1 MLETAQAGSC
11 KTIFENG
18 QQWEGRTVAGKFPL
32 RQYLGAS
39 NRSAVFLT
47 ERPED
52 LARKAVIKLV
62 TAGPHMDVQATR
74 LKLASRLSH
83 PHLLQIF
90 ETGASEL
97 AGEQFLY
104 VITEFA
110 DEALSQILPQRAL
123 TPGETREMLQPM
135 VQALAYLHENGFAH
149 GRLKPS
155 NILVV
160 GEQLKLST
168 DSVCRPGVIDT
179 VSENR
184 PAYDA
189 PEASREG
196 CSPAGD
202 VWSIGVVLCES
213 LTRSLPVW
221 TDRLQNEPS
230 LPAGIPEPFAG
241 IASHCLRRDPRSRW
255 TVSQIAAKFLPPAV
269 STQPQIDK
277 GRIKLDKQR
286 IRLETQKIKE
296 KSEIIARASSEIIAK
311 ARKDVGSHVYAIGM
325 VAVIAIAIFVAS
337 LVRRHPAAA
346 NISSVNTPVASA
358 VEKPSP
364 NPNRG
369 SADRASK
376 QTQSLASAGQIVR
389 QVLPNVAASALRTI
403 HGKVRVIVRVHT
415 DSAGNVARAE
425 FVSSGPSRYFAN
437 HALEAAQDW
446 KFANSG
452 ANAHVWVLQFV
463 FQRSGTSVNPR
474 PMNS

>member
-1 MLETAQAGSC
+1 MLETAQVGSS

-18 QQWEGRTVAGKFPL
+18 RQWEGRTVAGKFPL
-32 RQYLGAS
+32 RRYLGAS
-39 NRSAVFLT
+39 NRSAVFIT

-52 LARKAVIKLV
+52 LSCKAVIKL
-62 TAGPHMDVQATR
+62 TAAGPHMEVQAMR

-90 ETGASEL
+90 EAGTCEL
-97 AGEQFLY
+97 GGEQFLY
-104 VITEFA
+104 VVTELA
-110 DEALSQILPQRAL
+110 DEALSQILPERAL
-123 TPGETREMLQPM
+123 TPGETREMLEPL
-135 VQALAYLHENGFAH
+135 VQALSYLHENGFAH

-160 GEQLKLST
+160 GEKLKLST
-168 DSVCRPGVIDT
+168 DSISRPGVIDM

-202 VWSIGVVLCES
+202 VWSLGVVLCES

-241 IASHCLRRDPRSRW
+241 IASHCVRRDPKSRW
-255 TVSQIAAKFLPPAV
+255 TVSQIAAKFLPAPVPA
-269 STQPQIDK
+269 QP
-277 GRIKLDKQR
+277 RLEKQR
-286 IRLETQKIKE
+286 IKIQTQRIRE
-296 KSEIIARASSEIIAK
+296 KSEVIVKAGSEFLTK
-311 ARKDVGSHVYAIGM
+311 ARKQISSNAYGIGLI
-325 VAVIAIAIFVAS
+325 AVIAIALIAAS
-337 LVRRHPAAA
+337 TLRHPAAT
-346 NISSVNTPVASA
+346 NISSRNEPAESGVQQ
-358 VEKPSP
+358 KPSP
-364 NPNRG
+364 NPTRG
-369 SADRASK
+369 SGDRASK
-376 QTQSLASAGQIVR
+376 QTHSFASAGQIVR
-389 QVLPNVAASALRTI
+389 QVLPNVTARALRTI
-403 HGKVRVIVRVHT
+403 HGKVRVTVRVRT
-415 DSAGNVARAE
+415 DAAGNVAKAE
-425 FVSSGPSRYFAN
+425 FVSTGPSRYFAN

-446 KFANSG
+446 KFATSN

>member
-1 MLETAQAGSC
+1 MLETAQVGSS

-18 QQWEGRTVAGKFPL
+18 RQWEGRTVAGKFPL
-32 RQYLGAS
+32 RRYLGAS
-39 NRSAVFLT
+39 NRSAVFIT

-52 LARKAVIKLV
+52 LSCKAVIKLIA
-62 TAGPHMDVQATR
+62 AGPHMDVQAMR

-90 ETGASEL
+90 E
-97 AGEQFLY
+97 AGTCDLSGDQFLY
-104 VITEFA
+104 VVTEFA

-123 TPGETREMLQPM
+123 TPGETREMLQPLM
-135 VQALAYLHENGFAH
+135 QALGYLHENGFAH

-168 DSVCRPGVIDT
+168 DSVCRPGVIDM

-230 LPAGIPEPFAG
+230 IPAGIPEPFAG
-241 IASHCLRRDPRSRW
+241 IASHCLRRDPKSRW
-255 TVSQIAAKFLPPAV
+255 KVSDIAAKFQPA
-269 STQPQIDK
+269 SAPIPA
-277 GRIKLDKQR
+277 RPKLEKQR
-286 IRLETQKIKE
+286 IKIETQRIRE
-296 KSEIIARASSEIIAK
+296 KTEVIAK
-311 ARKDVGSHVYAIGM
+311 AAAEVIVKARTEIGSHFYAIGM
-325 VAVIAIAIFVAS
+325 VAVIAIAILVAS

-346 NISSVNTPVASA
+346 NISSANEPVESA
-358 VEKPSP
+358 VQKPSP
-364 NPNRG
+364 NPTRNL
-369 SADRASK
+369 ADRASR
-376 QTQSLASAGQIVR
+376 QAQSFPSAGQILR
-389 QVLPNVAASALRTI
+389 QVLPNVTASALRTI
-403 HGKVRVIVRVHT
+403 HGKVRVTVRVHT
-415 DSAGNVARAE
+415 DSAGNVAKAE
-425 FVSSGPSRYFAN
+425 FVSAGPSRYFAN

-446 KFANSG
+446 KFATSR
-452 ANAHVWVLQFV
+452 ANAHDWLLQFV
-463 FQRSGTSVNPR
+463 FQRNGTSVNPR
-474 PMNS
+474 PTNS

>member
-11 KTIFENG
+11 KTIIENG
-18 QQWEGRTVAGKFPL
+18 RQWEGRTVAGKFPL
-32 RQYLGAS
+32 REYLGSS

-52 LARKAVIKLV
+52 LSRKAVIKLIA
-62 TAGPHMDVQATR
+62 AGPHMDVQAMR

-90 ETGASEL
+90 ESGTCEL
-97 AGEQFLY
+97 AGEQVLY
-104 VITEFA
+104 VVTEFA
-110 DEALSQILPQRAL
+110 DETLSQILPQRAL

-149 GRLKPS
+149 GHLKPS

-160 GEQLKLST
+160 GEQLKVST
-168 DSVCRPGVIDT
+168 DSVCRSGVIDS

-202 VWSIGVVLCES
+202 VWSMGVVLCEA
-213 LTRSLPVW
+213 LTRRLPVW

-230 LPAGIPEPFAG
+230 LPAGIPEPFAD
-241 IASHCLRRDPRSRW
+241 IASHCLRRDPKSRW
-255 TVSQIAAKFLPPAV
+255 TVSQIAAKFLPAPV
-269 STQPQIDK
+269 SIQPRVEK
-277 GRIKLDKQR
+277 RRIKLNKET
-286 IRLETQKIKE
+286 IRLEKQKIKE
-296 KSEIIARASSEIIAK
+296 KSQVIAKAGAEIIAK
-311 ARKDVGSHVYAIGM
+311 TRAKVGSHIYAIGM
-325 VAVIAIAIFVAS
+325 VAVVAIAIFVAS
-337 LVRRHPAAA
+337 IIRRPPAAR
-346 NISSVNTPVASA
+346 NVSSVTEPVEAA

-369 SADRASK
+369 SAGRGSK
-376 QTQSLASAGQIVR
+376 QTQSFASAGQIVR
-389 QVLPNVAASALRTI
+389 QVLPNVTANALRTI
-403 HGKVRVIVRVHT
+403 HGKVRVTVRVHT

-446 KFANSG
+446 KFAGSS
-452 ANAHVWVLQFV
+452 ANAHVWLLQFV
-463 FQRSGTSVNPR
+463 FQRNGTSVNPR

>member
-1 MLETAQAGSC
+1 MLETAQVGSS

-18 QQWEGRTVAGKFPL
+18 RQWEGRTVAGKFPL

-52 LARKAVIKLV
+52 LSRKAVIKLMA
-62 TAGPHMDVQATR
+62 AGPHMDVQAMR
-74 LKLASRLSH
+74 LRLAARLSH
-83 PHLLQIF
+83 PHLLQIL
-90 ETGASEL
+90 EAGTCEL
-97 AGEQFLY
+97 AGDQFLY
-104 VITEFA
+104 VVTEFA

-123 TPGETREMLQPM
+123 TPSESREMLQPLL
-135 VQALAYLHENGFAH
+135 QALSYLHENGFAH

-168 DSVCRPGVIDT
+168 DSVCRPGVIDS

-202 VWSIGVVLCES
+202 VWSLGVVLCES

-230 LPAGIPEPFAG
+230 LPAGIPEPFAS
-241 IASHCLRRDPRSRW
+241 IASHCLRRDPKSRW
-255 TVSQIAAKFLPPAV
+255 TVSQIGAKFLPASIPA
-269 STQPQIDK
+269 QP
-277 GRIKLDKQR
+277 RLEKQR
-286 IRLETQKIKE
+286 IKVETQRIKE
-296 KSEIIARASSEIIAK
+296 KSEVIAKASSEFFAK
-311 ARKDVGSHVYAIGM
+311 AGKQISSNAYAIGLG
-325 VAVIAIAIFVAS
+325 AVIAIALLVAS
-337 LVRRHPAAA
+337 TLPRHPAATK
-346 NISSVNTPVASA
+346 ISSTNGPVDSS

-364 NPNRG
+364 NPSR
-369 SADRASK
+369 SSTDRASRQAK
-376 QTQSLASAGQIVR
+376 SFASTGQIVR
-389 QVLPNVAASALRTI
+389 QVLPNVTAGALRTI
-403 HGKVRVIVRVHT
+403 HGKVRVTVRVHT
-415 DSAGNVARAE
+415 DSAGNVAKAE
-425 FVSSGPSRYFAN
+425 FVSTGPSRYFAS

-446 KFANSG
+446 KFATSK

-463 FQRSGTSVNPR
+463 FQRSGTSVNPH

>member
-11 KTIFENG
+11 KTNSFENIR
-18 QQWEGRTVAGKFPL
+18 QWEGRTVAGKFPL

-39 NRSAVFLT
+39 NRSAVFIT

-52 LARKAVIKLV
+52 PSRKAVIKLIA
-62 TAGPHMDVQATR
+62 AGPHMDVQAAR

-90 ETGASEL
+90 ETGTAEL

-104 VITEFA
+104 VVTDFA

-123 TPGETREMLQPM
+123 TPGETREMLQP
-135 VQALAYLHENGFAH
+135 VLEALAYLHENGFAH
-149 GRLKPS
+149 GRLKPA
-155 NILVV
+155 NIVVV

-168 DSVCRPGVIDT
+168 DSVCRPGVIDS

-202 VWSIGVVLCES
+202 VWSLGIVLCES

-241 IASHCLRRDPRSRW
+241 IASHSLRRDPKSRW
-255 TVSQIAAKFLPPAV
+255 TVSDIISKFQPAPLPARP
-269 STQPQIDK
+269 
-277 GRIKLDKQR
+277 KLEK
-286 IRLETQKIKE
+286 QKIKE
-296 KSEIIARASSEIIAK
+296 KSEIIAKAGSEIIARM
-311 ARKDVGSHVYAIGM
+311 RKEFGSHVYAIGM
-325 VAVIAIAIFVAS
+325 VALIAIAILVAS
-337 LVRRHPAAA
+337 TLRRHPTPT
-346 NISSVNTPVASA
+346 NISSANVPAESA

-364 NPNRG
+364 NPARS
-369 SADRASK
+369 SADRIAKPAPSFAS
-376 QTQSLASAGQIVR
+376 TGEIVR
-389 QVLPNVAASALRTI
+389 QVLPNVTRSALRTI
-403 HGKVRVIVRVHT
+403 HGKVRVTVRVHT
-415 DSAGNVARAE
+415 DSQGNVARAE
-425 FVSSGPSRYFAN
+425 FVSAGPSRYFAD

-446 KFANSG
+446 KFATSDVNS
-452 ANAHVWVLQFV
+452 HVWLLQFV
-463 FQRSGTSVNPR
+463 FERNGTSVNPH

>member
-1 MLETAQAGSC
+1 MLETAQAGSS
-11 KTIFENG
+11 KTMFDNG
-18 QQWEGRTVAGKFPL
+18 RQWEGRTVAGKFPL
-32 RQYLGAS
+32 RRYLGAS
-39 NRSAVFLT
+39 NRSAVFVT

-52 LARKAVIKLV
+52 LSCKAVIKLIA
-62 TAGPHMDVQATR
+62 AGPHTDVQAMR

-83 PHLLQIF
+83 SHLLQIF
-90 ETGASEL
+90 EAGTCEL
-97 AGEQFLY
+97 GGEQFLY
-104 VITEFA
+104 VVTELA
-110 DEALSQILPQRAL
+110 DEALSQILPERAL
-123 TPGETREMLQPM
+123 TPGETREMLQPL
-135 VQALAYLHENGFAH
+135 VQALSYLHENGFAH

-160 GEQLKLST
+160 GEKLKLST
-168 DSVCRPGVIDT
+168 DSISRPGVIDM

-202 VWSIGVVLCES
+202 VWSLGVVLCES
-213 LTRSLPVW
+213 LTRGLPVW

-241 IASHCLRRDPRSRW
+241 IASHCVRRDPKSRW
-255 TVSQIAAKFLPPAV
+255 TVSQIAMKFLPAPV
-269 STQPQIDK
+269 SAQP
-277 GRIKLDKQR
+277 RLEKQR
-286 IRLETQKIKE
+286 IKIETQRIRE
-296 KSEIIARASSEIIAK
+296 KLELIVKAGSEFLAK
-311 ARKDVGSHVYAIGM
+311 ARKQISSNAYAFGLG
-325 VAVIAIAIFVAS
+325 AVIAIALLVAS
-337 LVRRHPAAA
+337 TLPHHPAGTSTSSA
-346 NISSVNTPVASA
+346 NEPVESG

-364 NPNRG
+364 NPSRS
-369 SADRASK
+369 SADRGSRRARSF
-376 QTQSLASAGQIVR
+376 ASAGQIVR
-389 QVLPNVAASALRTI
+389 QVLPNVTASALRTI
-403 HGKVRVIVRVHT
+403 HGKVRVTVRVHT

-425 FVSSGPSRYFAN
+425 FVSTGPSRYFAN

-446 KFANSG
+446 KFATSN

>member
-1 MLETAQAGSC
+1 MLETAQVGSS

-18 QQWEGRTVAGKFPL
+18 RQWEGRTIAGKFPL

-52 LARKAVIKLV
+52 PSRKAVIKLIA
-62 TAGPHMDVQATR
+62 AGPHVDVQAMR

-90 ETGASEL
+90 EAGTCEL
-97 AGEQFLY
+97 SGDQFLY
-104 VITEFA
+104 VVTEFA

-123 TPGETREMLQPM
+123 TQGETREMLQPLL
-135 VQALAYLHENGFAH
+135 QALAYLHENGFAH

-168 DSVCRPGVIDT
+168 DSVCRPGVIDS

-213 LTRSLPVW
+213 LTRNLPAW

-230 LPAGIPEPFAG
+230 LPAGIAEPFAG
-241 IASHCLRRDPRSRW
+241 IASHCLRRDPKSRW
-255 TVSQIAAKFLPPAV
+255 TVFQIAAKFLPAPVPA
-269 STQPQIDK
+269 QPRLQK
-277 GRIKLDKQR
+277 QRIKL
-286 IRLETQKIKE
+286 ETQRIKE
-296 KSEIIARASSEIIAK
+296 KSEIIVKAGSEIVAK
-311 ARKDVGSHVYAIGM
+311 ARKHIGSNLYAIGLG
-325 VAVIAIAIFVAS
+325 AVIAIALLVAS
-337 LVRRHPAAA
+337 TLHRQPAAT
-346 NISSVNTPVASA
+346 NISSTNEPVGSA

-364 NPNRG
+364 NPTRG

-376 QTQSLASAGQIVR
+376 QTHSFASAGQIVR
-389 QVLPNVAASALRTI
+389 QVLPNVTASALRTI
-403 HGKVRVIVRVHT
+403 HGKVRVTVRVRT
-415 DSAGNVARAE
+415 DGAGNVAKAE
-425 FVSSGPSRYFAN
+425 FVSTGPSRYFAN

-446 KFANSG
+446 KFATPD
-452 ANAHVWVLQFV
+452 ANAHVWLLQFV

-474 PMNS
+474 PTNS

>member
-1 MLETAQAGSC
+1 MFETAQVGSS

-18 QQWEGRTVAGKFPL
+18 RQWEGRTVAGKFPL

-52 LARKAVIKLV
+52 LSRKAVIKLMA
-62 TAGPHMDVQATR
+62 AGPHMDVQAMR

-83 PHLLQIF
+83 PHLLQIL
-90 ETGASEL
+90 EAGTCEL
-97 AGEQFLY
+97 SGDQFLY
-104 VITEFA
+104 VVTEFA

-123 TPGETREMLQPM
+123 TPGESREMLQPLL
-135 VQALAYLHENGFAH
+135 QALSYLHENGFAH

-168 DSVCRPGVIDT
+168 DSVCRPGVIDS

-202 VWSIGVVLCES
+202 VWSLGVVLCES

-230 LPAGIPEPFAG
+230 LPAGIPEPFAS
-241 IASHCLRRDPRSRW
+241 IASHCLRRDPKSRW
-255 TVSQIAAKFLPPAV
+255 TVSQIGAKFLPASIPA
-269 STQPQIDK
+269 QP
-277 GRIKLDKQR
+277 RLEKQR
-286 IRLETQKIKE
+286 IKIETQRIKE
-296 KSEIIARASSEIIAK
+296 KSELIAKAGSEFLAK
-311 ARKDVGSHVYAIGM
+311 ARKQIKSNGYAIGLA
-325 VAVIAIAIFVAS
+325 AVIAMALLIAS
-337 LVRRHPAAA
+337 TLPRHPAATK
-346 NISSVNTPVASA
+346 ISSTNEHADA
-358 VEKPSP
+358 RVEKPSP
-364 NPNRG
+364 NPSR
-369 SADRASK
+369 SPTDRASRQAK
-376 QTQSLASAGQIVR
+376 SFASTGQIVR
-389 QVLPNVAASALRTI
+389 QVLPNVTASALRTI
-403 HGKVRVIVRVHT
+403 HGKVRVTVRVHT
-415 DSAGNVARAE
+415 DGAGNVAKAE
-425 FVSSGPSRYFAN
+425 FVSTGPSRYFAS

-446 KFANSG
+446 KFATSN